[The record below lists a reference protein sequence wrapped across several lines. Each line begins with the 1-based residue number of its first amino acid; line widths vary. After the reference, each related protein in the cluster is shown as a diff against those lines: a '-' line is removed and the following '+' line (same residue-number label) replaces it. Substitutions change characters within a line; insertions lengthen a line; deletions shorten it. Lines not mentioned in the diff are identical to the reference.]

1 MMRTAL
7 EHPLVLDYLD
17 RLHAETVRL
26 PVPEGR
32 ELEAQIREHLVAAL
46 PQEPAESEV
55 RDVLDRLGDPV
66 DLVDAAG
73 GARPGEGPTGP
84 GGPTQG
90 EPSDAWREVGALVGL
105 VGGAVLFWLPI
116 VNLVLWVGGLV
127 LLVLSR
133 RWSVADKVWGALV
146 LGVGPWILIVASA
159 LAFVTTGEVCETDA
173 AGVTTCT
180 GGGDGGLTALNIAAI
195 ALTVGFVGL
204 YLWTL
209 VRLARR
215 AARSGSAGRSGLADP
230 DLA

>member
-1 MMRTAL
+1 MRTAL
-7 EHPLVLDYLD
+7 EHPLVLDYLN

-46 PQEPAESEV
+46 PPEPAESEV

-73 GARPGEGPTGP
+73 GAGPGEGPTFHAERP
-84 GGPTQG
+84 
-90 EPSDAWREVGALVGL
+90 DAWREVGALVGL
-105 VGGAVLFWLPI
+105 VGGTLLFWLPL
-116 VNLVLWVGGLV
+116 VNVVLWVGGLV

-133 RWSVADKVWGALV
+133 RWSVTDKVWGALV
-146 LGVGPWILIVASA
+146 LGLAPWIAIVAGA
-159 LAFVTTGEVCETDA
+159 LAFVTTGEVCQTDA
-173 AGVTTCT
+173 AGNTACSD
-180 GGGDGGLTALNIAAI
+180 GGDGGLTALNVAAI

-209 VRLARR
+209 VRLVRR